1 MTFERDLELWEAG
14 RLSEPDLLARHP
26 QDDPAF
32 YVELHRRLTAAAA
45 EPIADDETGWE
56 TLRARLPERVTS
68 RQDWVGRWMA
78 RPLLAGVAVVA
89 LSGVAAFAASP
100 AVRSDV
106 SKAVHAVSRVFGSHD
121 GSDPSVTPAPVSPKP
136 SPVTPSPSA
145 SPRTAGHDGGSSS
158 GGGTTS
164 GGGGTT
170 SGGGG
175 TPTGGGSGDT
185 TSGDGSG
192 ASGDTIGTGNPSGSP
207 SPSGSGDP
215 GSVSSGDSQGLEQS

>member
-1 MTFERDLELWEAG
+1 MTFERDLGLWEAG

-89 LSGVAAFAASP
+89 LSGWRRSQPHPPFAQ
-100 AVRSDV
+100 
-106 SKAVHAVSRVFGSHD
+106 
-121 GSDPSVTPAPVSPKP
+121 TSPKRCTLFRACSVP
-136 SPVTPSPSA
+136 MM
-145 SPRTAGHDGGSSS
+145 
-158 GGGTTS
+158 
-164 GGGGTT
+164 
-170 SGGGG
+170 
-175 TPTGGGSGDT
+175 
-185 TSGDGSG
+185 G
-192 ASGDTIGTGNPSGSP
+192 AIRR
-207 SPSGSGDP
+207 
-215 GSVSSGDSQGLEQS
+215 